1 MIKLKNI
8 NKLYEFNHI
17 NKKVVKMSK
26 SKEDKSMLKEGEI
39 KSFNENIKA
48 VEKLDV
54 ALKLAF
60 KQTTTTGNTIVC
72 TLGLK
77 VLDYIKEFKLNLE
90 NLTKTDDMLNY
101 ISKKGLT
108 TFCYERVNYNRKEG
122 VNDLFEKVVSR
133 AIRLAL
139 MLEDFPNEFSVDEKK
154 GQVFIMSKILEP
166 FNTIKVEGSKV
177 SKKVVN
183 KDETLLPVTT
193 YTVDKVYQRKYPTGK
208 RTTKTKDANAINNF
222 KNVMRDA
229 LKGIKQVINYANK
242 KDVKFFDMIDEDT
255 FENIIEF
262 NELTTKKDFDVVRSF
277 SVEYRPDFNGKL
289 EKIA

>member
-1 MIKLKNI
+1 MIKFKNI
-8 NKLYEFNHI
+8 NKLYGFNHI
-17 NKKVVKMSK
+17 NKKVDKMSK

-60 KQTTTTGNTIVC
+60 KQTTTTGNSIVC

-77 VLDYIKEFKLNLE
+77 VLDYIKEFKLNLKS
-90 NLTKTDDMLNY
+90 LTKTDDMLNY

-193 YTVDKVYQRKYPTGK
+193 YTIDKVYQKKYPTGK
-208 RTTKTKDANAINNF
+208 R
-222 KNVMRDA
+222 
-229 LKGIKQVINYANK
+229 VINYANK

-262 NELTTKKDFDVVRSF
+262 NQLTTQKEFDVVRSF